1 MRPLFLIGL
10 PGVGKSTI
18 GRIVAERL
26 GVRFVDTDLFVESR
40 YHATIS
46 SMIGCCGIDKFRKR
60 ERVALLELLQV
71 EDTLIATGG
80 GLPTWEDNM
89 DRMLAH
95 GLVVYLRSP
104 LDILAD
110 RLYSFRA
117 TRPAV
122 ADKTRGEVG
131 DYLERVSEK
140 REPHYSRAQVV
151 VPIGHLRTAEEERI
165 AAEQVI
171 EAIRQYIEKED
182 A

>member
-26 GVRFVDTDLFVESR
+26 GLRFVDTDLFVESR
-40 YHATIS
+40 YHTTIS

-60 ERVALLELLQV
+60 ERVALLELLQE

-80 GLPTWEDNM
+80 GLPIWEDNM
-89 DRMLAH
+89 DRMLAR

-104 LDILAD
+104 LDLLAE
-110 RLYSFRA
+110 RLYSVRA

-122 ADKTRGEVG
+122 AEKTLSEVR
-131 DYLERVSEK
+131 DYLEAISLK
-140 REPHYSRAQVV
+140 RNPYYSRAHVV
-151 VPIGHLRTAEEERI
+151 VPIGHLRSAEEELE
-165 AAEQVI
+165 AAELVVSG
-171 EAIRQYIEKED
+171 IRRYLEEHD
-182 A
+182 

>member
-110 RLYSFRA
+110 RLYSVRA

-122 ADKTRGEVG
+122 ANKTRSEVR

-151 VPIGHLRTAEEERI
+151 VPIGHLRTAEEERM
-165 AAEQVI
+165 AAEQVVS
-171 EAIRQYIEKED
+171 AIRRYLEEHD
-182 A
+182 

>member
-110 RLYSFRA
+110 RLYSVRA

-122 ADKTRGEVG
+122 ADKTRSEVH

-151 VPIGHLRTAEEERI
+151 VPIGHLLTAEEERM

-171 EAIRQYIEKED
+171 EAIRQYMEKED

>member
-18 GRIVAERL
+18 GRLVAERL
-26 GVRFVDTDLFVESR
+26 GLTFVDTDLFVESR
-40 YHATIS
+40 YHASIS
-46 SMIGCCGIDKFRKR
+46 SMVACCGIDKFRKR
-60 ERVALLELLQV
+60 ERAALLELLQA

-80 GLPTWEDNM
+80 GLPIWEDNM
-89 DRMLAH
+89 DRMLAN

-104 LDILAD
+104 LDLLAE
-110 RLYSFRA
+110 RLYTVRA

-122 ADKTRGEVG
+122 AEKTHSEVR
-131 DYLERVSEK
+131 DYLESISEK
-140 REPHYSRAQVV
+140 REPYYSRAQVV
-151 VPIGHLRTAEEERI
+151 VPIGHLRSAEEERE

-171 EAIRQYIEKED
+171 EAIRHHMEKED

>member
-26 GVRFVDTDLFVESR
+26 GLRFVDTDLFVESR
-40 YHATIS
+40 YHTTIS

-60 ERVALLELLQV
+60 ERVALLELLQM

-89 DRMLAH
+89 DRMLAR

-110 RLYSFRA
+110 RLYSVRA

-122 ADKTRGEVG
+122 AEKTLSEVR
-131 DYLERVSEK
+131 DYLEAISEE
-140 REPHYSRAQVV
+140 REPHYSRAQVA
-151 VPIGHLRTAEEERI
+151 VPIGHLRSAEEELE
-165 AAEQVI
+165 AAELVVS
-171 EAIRQYIEKED
+171 AIRRYLEEHD
-182 A
+182 

>member
-1 MRPLFLIGL
+1 M
-10 PGVGKSTI
+10 GKSTI
-18 GRIVAERL
+18 GRIVAGRL
-26 GVRFVDTDLFVESR
+26 GLRFVDTDLFVESR

-110 RLYSFRA
+110 RLYSVRA

-171 EAIRQYIEKED
+171 EAIRQYMEKED

>member
-46 SMIGCCGIDKFRKR
+46 SMIGYCGIDKFRKR
-60 ERVALLELLQV
+60 ERVALLELLQT

-80 GLPTWEDNM
+80 GLPIWEDNM

-110 RLYSFRA
+110 RLYSVRA

-122 ADKTRGEVG
+122 ADKTRSEVR
-131 DYLERVSEK
+131 DYLKMVLEK
-140 REPHYSRAQVV
+140 REPYYSRAQVV

-171 EAIRQYIEKED
+171 EAIRQYMEKED

>member
-26 GVRFVDTDLFVESR
+26 GLRFVDTDLFVESR
-40 YHATIS
+40 YHTTIS

-60 ERVALLELLQV
+60 ERVALLELLQT

-80 GLPTWEDNM
+80 GLPIWEDNM

-110 RLYSFRA
+110 RLYSVRA

-122 ADKTRGEVG
+122 ADKTRSEVR
-131 DYLERVSEK
+131 DYLKMVSEK
-140 REPHYSRAQVV
+140 REPYYSRAHVT
-151 VPIGHLRTAEEERI
+151 VPIGQLRNSAEELE
-165 AAEQVI
+165 AAELVVS
-171 EAIRQYIEKED
+171 AIRRYLEEYD
-182 A
+182 

>member
-1 MRPLFLIGL
+1 M
-10 PGVGKSTI
+10 GKSTI

-110 RLYSFRA
+110 RLYSVRA

-171 EAIRQYIEKED
+171 EAIRQYMEKED

>member
-1 MRPLFLIGL
+1 M
-10 PGVGKSTI
+10 GKSTI

-26 GVRFVDTDLFVESR
+26 GLRFVDTDLFVESR

-60 ERVALLELLQV
+60 ERVALLELLQM

-89 DRMLAH
+89 DQMLAC
-95 GLVVYLRSP
+95 GTVVYLRSP
-104 LDILAD
+104 LDLLAD
-110 RLYSFRA
+110 RLYSVRA

-122 ADKTRGEVG
+122 ADKTRSEVH

-171 EAIRQYIEKED
+171 EAIRQYMEKED

>member
-1 MRPLFLIGL
+1 M
-10 PGVGKSTI
+10 GKSTI

-26 GVRFVDTDLFVESR
+26 GLQFVDTDLFVESR
-40 YHATIS
+40 YHTTIS

-60 ERVALLELLQV
+60 ERVALLELMQT

-80 GLPTWEDNM
+80 GLPIWEDNM
-89 DRMLAH
+89 DRMLTR

-110 RLYSFRA
+110 RLYTVRA

-122 ADKTRGEVG
+122 ADKTRSEVR

-140 REPHYSRAQVV
+140 REPYYSRAQVA
-151 VPIGHLRTAEEERI
+151 VPIGYLRTAEEELE
-165 AAEQVI
+165 AAELVVS
-171 EAIRQYIEKED
+171 AIRQYLEEYD
-182 A
+182 

>member
-1 MRPLFLIGL
+1 M
-10 PGVGKSTI
+10 GKSTI

-40 YHATIS
+40 YHASIS

-60 ERVALLELLQV
+60 ERVALLELLQT

-89 DRMLAH
+89 DRMLAL

-110 RLYSFRA
+110 RLYSVRA

-122 ADKTRGEVG
+122 ADKTRSEVR

-140 REPHYSRAQVV
+140 REPYYSRAHVV
-151 VPIGHLRTAEEERI
+151 VPIGHLRSAEEELE
-165 AAEQVI
+165 AAELVVS
-171 EAIRQYIEKED
+171 EIRRYLEEHD
-182 A
+182 

>member
-1 MRPLFLIGL
+1 M
-10 PGVGKSTI
+10 GKSTI

-26 GVRFVDTDLFVESR
+26 GLQFVDTDLFVESR
-40 YHATIS
+40 YHTTIS

-60 ERVALLELLQV
+60 ERVALLELLQA

-89 DRMLAH
+89 DRMLAR

-110 RLYSFRA
+110 RLYSVRA

-122 ADKTRGEVG
+122 ADKTRSEVH

-171 EAIRQYIEKED
+171 EAIRQYMEKED

>member
-80 GLPTWEDNM
+80 GLPIWEDNM
-89 DRMLAH
+89 DQMLAC

-110 RLYSFRA
+110 RLYNVRA

-122 ADKTRGEVG
+122 ADKTRSEVRN
-131 DYLERVSEK
+131 YLEMVSEK
-140 REPHYSRAQVV
+140 RELYYSRAHVT
-151 VPIGHLRTAEEERI
+151 VPIGQLRNSAEERK
-165 AAEQVI
+165 AAELVVS
-171 EAIRQYIEKED
+171 AIRRYLEEHD
-182 A
+182 

>member
-26 GVRFVDTDLFVESR
+26 GLQFVDTDLFVESR
-40 YHATIS
+40 YHTTIS

-60 ERVALLELLQV
+60 ERVALLELMQT

-80 GLPTWEDNM
+80 GLPIWEDNM
-89 DRMLAH
+89 DRMLTR

-110 RLYSFRA
+110 RLYTVRA

-122 ADKTRGEVG
+122 ADKTRSEVR

-140 REPHYSRAQVV
+140 REPYYSRAQVA
-151 VPIGHLRTAEEERI
+151 VPIGYLRTAEEELE
-165 AAEQVI
+165 AAELVVS
-171 EAIRQYIEKED
+171 AIRQYLEEYD
-182 A
+182 

>member
-1 MRPLFLIGL
+1 M
-10 PGVGKSTI
+10 GKSTI

-26 GVRFVDTDLFVESR
+26 GLRFVDTDLFVESR
-40 YHATIS
+40 YHTTIS

-60 ERVALLELLQV
+60 ERVALLELLQA

-89 DRMLAH
+89 DRMLAR

-110 RLYSFRA
+110 RLYSVRA

-122 ADKTRGEVG
+122 ADKTRSEVH

-140 REPHYSRAQVV
+140 REPHYSRAHVT
-151 VPIGHLRTAEEERI
+151 VPIGHLRNSAEERE
-165 AAEQVI
+165 AAEQVT
-171 EAIRQYIEKED
+171 EAIRRYLEEHD
-182 A
+182 

>member
-26 GVRFVDTDLFVESR
+26 GLRFVDTDLFVESR

-60 ERVALLELLQV
+60 ERVALLELLQA

-89 DRMLAH
+89 DRMLAR
-95 GLVVYLRSP
+95 GLVVYLRSS

-110 RLYSFRA
+110 RLYSVRT

-122 ADKTRGEVG
+122 AEKTLSEVR
-131 DYLERVSEK
+131 DYLEAISLK
-140 REPHYSRAQVV
+140 RDPYYSRAHVV
-151 VPIGHLRTAEEERI
+151 VPIGHLRSAEEELE
-165 AAEQVI
+165 AAELVVSVI
-171 EAIRQYIEKED
+171 RRYLEEHD
-182 A
+182 

>member
-1 MRPLFLIGL
+1 M
-10 PGVGKSTI
+10 GKSTI

-110 RLYSFRA
+110 RLYSVRA

-122 ADKTRGEVG
+122 ANKTRSEVR

-140 REPHYSRAQVV
+140 REPHYSRAHVT
-151 VPIGHLRTAEEERI
+151 VPIGHLRNSAEERE
-165 AAEQVI
+165 AAEQVT
-171 EAIRQYIEKED
+171 EAIRRYLEEHD
-182 A
+182 

>member
-1 MRPLFLIGL
+1 M
-10 PGVGKSTI
+10 GKSTI

-26 GVRFVDTDLFVESR
+26 GLRFVDTDLFVESR
-40 YHATIS
+40 YHASIS

-110 RLYSFRA
+110 RLYSVRA

-122 ADKTRGEVG
+122 ADKTRSEVR

-140 REPHYSRAQVV
+140 REPHYSRAHVV
-151 VPIGHLRTAEEERI
+151 VPISHLRSAEEELEG
-165 AAEQVI
+165 AELVVS
-171 EAIRQYIEKED
+171 AIRRYLEEHD
-182 A
+182 

>member
-1 MRPLFLIGL
+1 M
-10 PGVGKSTI
+10 GKSTI

-26 GVRFVDTDLFVESR
+26 GLQFVDTDLFVESR

-60 ERVALLELLQV
+60 ERVALLELLQA

-89 DRMLAH
+89 DRMLAR
-95 GLVVYLRSP
+95 GLVVYLRSS

-110 RLYSFRA
+110 RLYSVRA

-122 ADKTRGEVG
+122 AEKTLSEVR
-131 DYLERVSEK
+131 DYLEAISLK
-140 REPHYSRAQVV
+140 RDPYYSRAHVV
-151 VPIGHLRTAEEERI
+151 VPIGHLRSAEEELE
-165 AAEQVI
+165 ATELVI
-171 EAIRQYIEKED
+171 SAIRRYLEEHD
-182 A
+182 

>member
-18 GRIVAERL
+18 GRLIAERL
-26 GVRFVDTDLFVESR
+26 GLTFVDTDLFVESR
-40 YHATIS
+40 YHASIS
-46 SMIGCCGIDKFRKR
+46 SMVACCGIDKFRKR
-60 ERVALLELLQV
+60 ERAALLELLQA

-80 GLPTWEDNM
+80 GLPIWEDNM
-89 DRMLAH
+89 DRMLAN

-104 LDILAD
+104 LDLLAE
-110 RLYSFRA
+110 RLYTVRA

-122 ADKTRGEVG
+122 AEKTHSEVR
-131 DYLERVSEK
+131 DYLESISEK
-140 REPHYSRAQVV
+140 REPYYSRAQVV
-151 VPIGHLRTAEEERI
+151 VPIGHLRSAEEERE

-171 EAIRQYIEKED
+171 EAIRHHMEKED

>member
-40 YHATIS
+40 YHASIS

-110 RLYSFRA
+110 RLYSVRA

-122 ADKTRGEVG
+122 ADKTRSEVR
-131 DYLERVSEK
+131 DYLERVSDK
-140 REPHYSRAQVV
+140 REPHYSRAHVT
-151 VPIGHLRTAEEERI
+151 VPIGHLRNSAEERE
-165 AAEQVI
+165 AAELVVS
-171 EAIRQYIEKED
+171 AIRRYLEEHD
-182 A
+182 

>member
-1 MRPLFLIGL
+1 M
-10 PGVGKSTI
+10 GKSTI

-26 GVRFVDTDLFVESR
+26 GLQFVDTDLFVESR

-60 ERVALLELLQV
+60 ERVALLELLQM

-171 EAIRQYIEKED
+171 EAIRQYMEKED

>member
-1 MRPLFLIGL
+1 M
-10 PGVGKSTI
+10 GKSTI

-26 GVRFVDTDLFVESR
+26 GLQFVDTDLFVESR

-60 ERVALLELLQV
+60 ERVALLELLQT

-89 DRMLAH
+89 DRMLTR

-104 LDILAD
+104 LGILAD
-110 RLYSFRA
+110 RLYTVRA

-122 ADKTRGEVG
+122 ADKTRSEVR

-140 REPHYSRAQVV
+140 REPYYSRAQVA
-151 VPIGHLRTAEEERI
+151 VPIGYLRTAEEELE
-165 AAEQVI
+165 AAELVVS
-171 EAIRQYIEKED
+171 AIRRYLEEHD
-182 A
+182 

>member
-1 MRPLFLIGL
+1 M
-10 PGVGKSTI
+10 GKSTI
-18 GRIVAERL
+18 GRIVAEQL

-60 ERVALLELLQV
+60 ERVALLELLQM

-89 DRMLAH
+89 DRILAR
-95 GLVVYLRSP
+95 GLVVYLCSP

-110 RLYSFRA
+110 RLYSVRA

-122 ADKTRGEVG
+122 ADKTRSEVR
-131 DYLERVSEK
+131 DYLEMVSEK

-151 VPIGHLRTAEEERI
+151 VPIGHLRTAEEERM

-171 EAIRQYIEKED
+171 EAIRQYMEKED

>member
-1 MRPLFLIGL
+1 M
-10 PGVGKSTI
+10 GKSTI

-26 GVRFVDTDLFVESR
+26 GLRFVDTDLFVESR

-95 GLVVYLRSP
+95 GLVVYLHSP

-110 RLYSFRA
+110 RLYSVRA

-122 ADKTRGEVG
+122 ADKTKSEVH

-171 EAIRQYIEKED
+171 EAIRQYMEKED

>member
-26 GVRFVDTDLFVESR
+26 GLQFVDTDLFVESR

-60 ERVALLELLQV
+60 ERVALLELLQA

-89 DRMLAH
+89 DRMLAR
-95 GLVVYLRSP
+95 GLVVYLRSS

-110 RLYSFRA
+110 RLYSVRA

-122 ADKTRGEVG
+122 AEKTLSEVR
-131 DYLERVSEK
+131 DYLEAISLK
-140 REPHYSRAQVV
+140 RDPYYSRAHVV
-151 VPIGHLRTAEEERI
+151 VPIGHLRSAEEELE
-165 AAEQVI
+165 ATELVI
-171 EAIRQYIEKED
+171 SAIRRYLEEHD
-182 A
+182 

>member
-26 GVRFVDTDLFVESR
+26 GLRFVDTDLFVESR

-95 GLVVYLRSP
+95 GLVVYLHSP

-110 RLYSFRA
+110 RLYSVRA

-122 ADKTRGEVG
+122 ADKTRSEVH

-140 REPHYSRAQVV
+140 REPYYSRAHVT
-151 VPIGHLRTAEEERI
+151 VPIGHLRNSAEERE
-165 AAEQVI
+165 AAEQVT
-171 EAIRQYIEKED
+171 EAIRRYLEEHD
-182 A
+182 

>member
-1 MRPLFLIGL
+1 M
-10 PGVGKSTI
+10 GKSTI

-60 ERVALLELLQV
+60 ERVALLELLQE

-89 DRMLAH
+89 DRMLAR
-95 GLVVYLRSP
+95 GLVVYLRSS
-104 LDILAD
+104 LDILTD
-110 RLYSFRA
+110 RLYSVRA

-122 ADKTRGEVG
+122 ADKTRSEVR
-131 DYLERVSEK
+131 DYLERVSQK

-151 VPIGHLRTAEEERI
+151 VPIGHLRTAEEERM

-171 EAIRQYIEKED
+171 EAIRQYMEKED

>member
-110 RLYSFRA
+110 RLYSVRA

-122 ADKTRGEVG
+122 ADKTRSEVH

-140 REPHYSRAQVV
+140 REPHYSRAQVT
-151 VPIGHLRTAEEERI
+151 VPIGHLRNSAEEI
-165 AAEQVI
+165 KAAELVV
-171 EAIRQYIEKED
+171 EAIQRYLEEHD
-182 A
+182 

>member
-1 MRPLFLIGL
+1 M
-10 PGVGKSTI
+10 GKSTI

-26 GVRFVDTDLFVESR
+26 GLRFVDTDLFVESR
-40 YHATIS
+40 YHTTIS

-60 ERVALLELLQV
+60 ERVALLELLQA

-89 DRMLAH
+89 DRMLAR
-95 GLVVYLRSP
+95 GLVVYLCSP

-110 RLYSFRA
+110 RLYSVRA

-122 ADKTRGEVG
+122 ADKTRSEVH

-140 REPHYSRAQVV
+140 REPHYSRAQVA

-171 EAIRQYIEKED
+171 EAIRQYMEKED